1 MRFGADASVSSDLLP
16 VLVIAPGSATVLPFG
31 EGFDDPTGRVRFNA
45 IVCAVDVA
53 SAPGVAR
60 EIIHLAS
67 ERLAPGGL
75 LAVPH
80 DLVAL
85 AQEFELTV
93 ASLSEVDEWV
103 LSCGEAFAASSLV
116 VLRRTDRFT
125 VHDLVH
131 EARLQIDRLTP
142 DMLALLL
149 SGPAPPTVLDTRCSV
164 DRERDGVIAGS
175 RHVPR
180 TVVEWHLDPT
190 NGYLLADRPKT
201 DDLVVVVCSGG
212 YSSSLAA
219 ASLRRIGYSR
229 AVDLVGGV
237 HGWRRAG
244 HQLVSPDHSHADP
257 VSALHTPDPSEES

>member
-1 MRFGADASVSSDLLP
+1 MM
-16 VLVIAPGSATVLPFG
+16 APGSASVLPFG
-31 EGFDDPTGRVRFNA
+31 ELFDDPTGRVR
-45 IVCAVDVA
+45 VC
-53 SAPGVAR
+53 GVVCDLDESVPPETAR
-60 EIIHLAS
+60 EVIHLAS

-75 LAVPH
+75 VAVPH
-80 DLVAL
+80 LLVPL
-85 AQEFELTV
+85 AQEFELTP
-93 ASLSEVDEWV
+93 
-103 LSCGEAFAASSLV
+103 ASSHDAEDFRHRCGATV
-116 VLRRTDRFT
+116 DASAAVLRRPDRFT

-131 EARLQIDRLTP
+131 EARLHIERLTP
-142 DMLALLL
+142 DALAVLLD
-149 SGPAPPTVLDTRCSV
+149 SPTPPTVLDTRCSV

-190 NGYLLADRPKT
+190 NGYLLADRPQT

-219 ASLRRIGYSR
+219 ASLRRIGYSH

-257 VSALHTPDPSEES
+257 VSALHTPDPSEEP